1 VIKKQLEKESILEKW
16 QNSSWAKKREAIQ
29 KRRALNDFGR
39 FSVLLMKK
47 VRRDTV
53 RKALHKARA

>member
-1 VIKKQLEKESILEKW
+1 VIKKQLEKESIVEKW

-29 KRRALNDFGR
+29 RRRELNDFGR

-47 VRRDTV
+47 ARRDTV
-53 RKALHKARA
+53 RKALHKARP